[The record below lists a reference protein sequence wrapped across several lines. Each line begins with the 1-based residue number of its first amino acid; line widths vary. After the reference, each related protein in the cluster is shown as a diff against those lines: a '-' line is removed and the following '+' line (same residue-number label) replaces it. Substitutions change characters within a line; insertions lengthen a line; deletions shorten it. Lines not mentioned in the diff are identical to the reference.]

1 MIYASRDGKQCWSYI
16 GSRQG
21 IGCGSKI
28 NSSLATSPS
37 VTWDISRTCYRW
49 HVDAGKIYK
58 LRCWTLI
65 SSLDKFHSS
74 QNYTWC
80 VCFLAG
86 AQHSKTANSYT
97 WSPAAWPW
105 PELTC
110 LYMIF
115 ASYSILSQDCHSY
128 LAGFIIS
135 QSELRK
141 AGRMSA
147 TLHKIRCLCC
157 ILYVT
162 NRRRQQ
168 RCLVYT
174 QN

>member
-1 MIYASRDGKQCWSYI
+1 MMIYASRDGKQCWSYI

-28 NSSLATSPS
+28 NSSLAASPS
-37 VTWDISRTCYRW
+37 VTRDISRTCYRW

-58 LRCWTLI
+58 LWCWTLI

-110 LYMIF
+110 LYMILADWF
-115 ASYSILSQDCHSY
+115 LQVTASCRRTAILIWQASSSVSQNLERPAEC
-128 LAGFIIS
+128 
-135 QSELRK
+135 QPPCTK
-141 AGRMSA
+141 
-147 TLHKIRCLCC
+147 
-157 ILYVT
+157 
-162 NRRRQQ
+162 
-168 RCLVYT
+168 
-174 QN
+174 